1 MSNINETLKKVYIGN
16 SLPNNGVYCGI
27 YKIENLLNS
36 KIYIGQSIDIFFRW
50 KTHCYNYNSNKA
62 LAIDKAIHKY
72 GKENFSF
79 QIIELCSQE
88 QLNTQ
93 EIYYIE
99 KFNTYF
105 GNGYNHTQGGQDCG
119 HNSLKKKVIQTIIET
134 GETIIFNSIADA
146 ARTYGVDSTNISRV
160 CNGLTYSS
168 CNSFWNFIDENGN
181 KIPTNRK
188 LKNIKRVCCKNYK
201 EKKIFNSIKDAA
213 QFLSINRDK
222 LSNMLYQGIVEIND
236 YSVYFCDEKGDIIGT
251 NPFRQKSTQKRIK
264 STDLLTGEI
273 NYYESAAEAAR
284 ILNIDNSAI
293 RKCCNGKLKKYK
305 NKIWEDI

>member
-1 MSNINETLKKVYIGN
+1 MSNIDEILKKVYMGN
-16 SLPNNGVYCGI
+16 NLPNNGVYCGI

-50 KTHCYNYNSNKA
+50 KTHCYNYNSNKV

-88 QLNTQ
+88 QLNNK

-105 GNGYNHTQGGQDCG
+105 GNGYNCTQGGQDCG
-119 HNSLKKKVIQTIIET
+119 HNSLKKKVVQTIIET

-146 ARTYGVDSTNISRV
+146 AREYGIDPTNISRV
-160 CNGLTYSS
+160 CNGLNYSS

-201 EKKIFNSIKDAA
+201 EKKIFNSIKDAS

-222 LSNMLYQGIVEIND
+222 LSNMLYQGTVEINN
-236 YSVYFCDEKGDIIGT
+236 YSVYFCDENGDVIST
-251 NPFRQKSTQKRIK
+251 NPFRQKSTQKHIK

>member
-1 MSNINETLKKVYIGN
+1 MKEILEKIYNGDN
-16 SLPNNGVYCGI
+16 LPDEEVYCGI

-50 KTHCYNYNSNKA
+50 KTHCYNHNSNKV
-62 LAIDKAIHKY
+62 LAIDKAIQKY
-72 GKENFSF
+72 GKENFCF
-79 QIIELCSQE
+79 QIIELCPQE

-105 GNGYNHTQGGQDCG
+105 GNGYNCTQGGQDCG
-119 HNSLKKKVIQTIIET
+119 YNSLKKKVIQTIIET
-134 GETIIFNSIADA
+134 GETIIFSSIADA
-146 ARTYGVDSTNISRV
+146 ARAYDIDPTNISRV

-168 CNSFWNFIDENGN
+168 CDSFWNFIDENGN

-188 LKNIKRVCCKNYK
+188 LKNIKQVCCKNYK

-213 QFLSINRDK
+213 QFLSVNRDK
-222 LSNMLYQGIVEIND
+222 LSNMLYQGTIEIND
-236 YSVYFCDEKGDIIGT
+236 YSVYFCDEKGDTIDT